1 MAKIKSLTKK
11 KPKNVSITLILV
23 IFISLC
29 FAMLA
34 TAIYMLHA
42 QMSTHDPP
50 QSKPFGTKKRNEKA
64 FGGGETLKQYHMVFS
79 TSCSPFQD
87 WQSIAFFY
95 FAWKVKQTGTVTRI
109 ASGCTDEEAKML
121 KQVHREQIEVLS
133 SNFKLHI
140 TPDFNFSGRT
150 KYFNKPYGL
159 RHWMENELGYP
170 GGASEHDDDIIML
183 LDPDMMLLRPLTHTF
198 YDYPSWIWRG
208 NDFLETKLEVT
219 HGQPMASMYGFGNS
233 WQTSVNKFGNMTY
246 VVGEGSPALKVSK
259 KEAEQLYPAGPP
271 YLATARDMYSI
282 VQLWT
287 VHVMRYYD
295 CFSGF
300 MSEMYAYCTAA
311 AHLGLPHQ
319 LAKGFMISDIGLK
332 DTEGWEFLKGISRA
346 DSCEPKVPQN
356 ELPVVF
362 HFCQRYALGRWFI
375 GKYKL
380 PEDFFTC
387 AAPMLRVP
395 PRDVGSRYDWY
406 IYPNLQ
412 EMENYTARNN
422 PNGIIYNSYA
432 LCTMIDALNEVAT
445 HFKQHHC
452 KGVTGNYEKSFV
464 FHTTENF
471 ENFLAHPELEV
482 VSHSNPG

>member
-1 MAKIKSLTKK
+1 MVTRLLLVSLS
-11 KPKNVSITLILV
+11 VWFSFLGSAL
-23 IFISLC
+23 
-29 FAMLA
+29 
-34 TAIYMLHA
+34 YMLHA

-50 QSKPFGTKKRNEKA
+50 QSKPFGAKTRNEKA
-64 FGGGETLKQYHMVFS
+64 FRGGETLKQYHMVFS

-109 ASGCTDEEAKML
+109 ASGCTN
-121 KQVHREQIEVLS
+121 KQVEQLRQMHKEQIEILS
-133 SNFKLHI
+133 SNFKLYI

-198 YDYPSWIWRG
+198 YDYPSEIWWN
-208 NDFLETKLEVT
+208 NDFREIKWEVT
-219 HGQPMASMYGFGNS
+219 HGWPMASIYAFGNS

-246 VVGEGSPALKVSK
+246 VVGEGSPALKVSR

-300 MSEMYAYCTAA
+300 MSEMYAYSTAA
-311 AHLGLPHQ
+311 AHLKLPHQ
-319 LAKGFMISDIGLK
+319 LSIGFMLSN
-332 DTEGWEFLKGISRA
+332 TENKLSEKWNFLNNVSRA
-346 DSCEPKVPQN
+346 DSCEPKLPQN
-356 ELPVVF
+356 QLPAVF
-362 HFCQRYALGRWFI
+362 HYCQRYALGRWYFV
-375 GKYKL
+375 KYQL
-380 PEDFFTC
+380 RNSFVCT
-387 AAPMLRVP
+387 APLLRVP

-406 IYPNLQ
+406 IFPN
-412 EMENYTARNN
+412 EDIKKKFTERNQLID
-422 PNGIIYNSYA
+422 IIYNSYA
-432 LCTMIDALNEVAT
+432 LCTMIDSWNEVAT
-445 HFKQHHC
+445 HYKNHHC
-452 KGVTGNYEKSFV
+452 KDDTGNYHKSFV
-464 FHTTENF
+464 FHTTQKF

-482 VSHSNPG
+482 IDS